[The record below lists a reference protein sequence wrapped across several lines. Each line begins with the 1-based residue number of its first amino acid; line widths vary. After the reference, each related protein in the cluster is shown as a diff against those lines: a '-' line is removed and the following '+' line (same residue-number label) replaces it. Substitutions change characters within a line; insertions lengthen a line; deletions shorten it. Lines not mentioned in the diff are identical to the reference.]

1 MSKKIFSLVFYSG
14 VVLVCIL
21 FLPALIFPKSI
32 VIYGGK
38 ILGKW
43 SKFCLKFFLST
54 EISIIGKENILSN
67 KKFFIACTHQSAFET
82 FYLQAVFSGPKFILK
97 MQYVLELMLLWFN

>member
-67 KKFFIACTHQSAFET
+67 KNSLLLAHTNQLLKHFIFKQFLVDLNL
-82 FYLQAVFSGPKFILK
+82 Y
-97 MQYVLELMLLWFN
+97 

>member
-1 MSKKIFSLVFYSG
+1 MSKKKFSLIFYSG

-21 FLPALIFPKSI
+21 FLPALILPKSI

-43 SKFCLKFFLST
+43 SKLCLKFFLST
-54 EISIIGKENILSN
+54 EINIIGKENILSN
-67 KKFFIACTHQSAFET
+67 KKFFIA
-82 FYLQAVFSGPKFILK
+82 
-97 MQYVLELMLLWFN
+97 